1 MDSML
6 VISLLLNGISLGLV
20 YAAVAMGFSLVLG
33 MSGVINFCH
42 GVMFAFGA
50 YFFWIL
56 NGIIGFWPT
65 VVVVP
70 VCVAA
75 IGFLIERL
83 LIRRV
88 YGLDPLFGLLITLGF
103 SIALEELIR
112 MIFGPASRNVSAPAF
127 ASGCVIIGDFIYS
140 QYRLFI
146 GLFAALMLG
155 ATWFLISKTN
165 FGSIVKA
172 GMFDSEMVG
181 ALGATILPRLRS
193 TVFILGTALA
203 GLSDP
208 GCPQSGASNPEWVRL
223 S

>member
-1 MDSML
+1 MDYML
-6 VISLLLNGISLGLV
+6 ILSLVLNGISLGLV

-56 NGIIGFWPT
+56 KDAIGFWPS

-70 VCVAA
+70 CLVAV

-112 MIFGPASRNVSAPAF
+112 MIFGPAAHNVSAP
-127 ASGCVIIGDFIYS
+127 S
-140 QYRLFI
+140 
-146 GLFAALMLG
+146 FAAG
-155 ATWFLISKTN
+155 VFV
-165 FGSIVKA
+165 FGRFSYIRVVPPVHRPFCRSDA
-172 GMFDSEMVG
+172 GGGRGS
-181 ALGATILPRLRS
+181 
-193 TVFILGTALA
+193 
-203 GLSDP
+203 
-208 GCPQSGASNPEWVRL
+208 
-223 S
+223 